1 METGCLCS
9 RALVSRKLFPAREV
23 VQAGVW
29 GGLLRVLVY
38 TPLSSLTSITAAH
51 GLGAGKG
58 GLKASLH
65 LGFCQDVAVL
75 LMGNKIKTPPRCVG
89 QCVSGALGVG
99 KRWVVGAYSRLR
111 GMCGRRG
118 GCQLGLDSLKT
129 FLRLGTQLQ
138 IEKFLPSSLLSAQ
151 SQLAV

>member
-1 METGCLCS
+1 M
-9 RALVSRKLFPAREV
+9 
-23 VQAGVW
+23 
-29 GGLLRVLVY
+29 RVLVY